1 MSDPLLLK
9 AVCTACIAALATAVA
24 AAPAAGAP
32 APAPVPAPAPAPAPR
47 VTGVAGLLTD
57 LRGLYRRAEE
67 ASKTFKAT
75 GELLAAQ
82 TAETRRLGTELAEAR
97 NALARSRA
105 DAGELARQQYRG
117 SSDLSRYLELLL
129 AENPRQALDREY
141 LMERMARHRLATIAR
156 LERGELY
163 ADALATRSRKALDA
177 QQTLAER
184 HREQRD
190 TVRTR
195 LRQVEELLAS
205 LSAAELAQLAQLEGA
220 RTGGTQ
226 QLLGGSSYAP
236 DAPNTKR
243 PKPSDGSGPAQPATP
258 DSASA
263 ESGGQLR
270 ANGRTA
276 DVHPRTGRTR
286 MPPPT
291 RRTPP
296 GIA

>member
-1 MSDPLLLK
+1 MSCPLLLK
-9 AVCTACIAALATAVA
+9 AVCTACTAALATAVA
-24 AAPAAGAP
+24 AAPATGAP
-32 APAPVPAPAPAPAPR
+32 APAPVPAPAPRA
-47 VTGVAGLLTD
+47 TGVAGLLTD

-82 TAETRRLGTELAEAR
+82 AAETRRLGTELAEAR

-190 TVRTR
+190 AVRTR

-205 LSAAELAQLAQLEGA
+205 LSPAELAQLAQLEGA

-236 DAPNTKR
+236 DAGR
-243 PKPSDGSGPAQPATP
+243 PKPSDGSGPTQPATP
-258 DSASA
+258 DSTSA
-263 ESGGQLR
+263 VSGGQLR

-276 DVHPRTGRTR
+276 DVQPRTGRTG